1 MLHAINVRRTKTPFS
16 VTMIPRV
23 LDNLTKTSLAKEILK
38 FS

>member
-23 LDNLTKTSLAKEILK
+23 LDNLTNRDQSG
-38 FS
+38 

>member
-23 LDNLTKTSLAKEILK
+23 LDNLTSRDQ
-38 FS
+38 SG

>member
-23 LDNLTKTSLAKEILK
+23 LDNLTNSLAKEILK
-38 FS
+38 F

>member
-23 LDNLTKTSLAKEILK
+23 LDNLTNKDQSG
-38 FS
+38 